1 MKYLLDTHAL
11 LWATGDSGRLSAT
24 ARNIITTEQN
34 LFVSIATFWEI
45 GIKKNI
51 GKLNVPFSLTEL
63 AGYCLSQHI
72 TILHRLQP

>member
-11 LWATGDSGRLSAT
+11 LWATGDTDRLSAAAQKT
-24 ARNIITTEQN
+24 ITTEQN

-51 GKLNVPFSLTEL
+51 GKAIP
-63 AGYCLSQHI
+63 
-72 TILHRLQP
+72 